1 MDKVDEA
8 FLRSFREQGG
18 SGRANGLDLSDE
30 DLSINQRVAKFLM
43 LLQQLDESAGGLGTL
58 PPVEVSEIVS
68 SALGVCG
75 FVDPKE
81 TREVIA
87 TVLDVLKK
95 PEPMAEVASVGSS
108 RLARS

>member
-1 MDKVDEA
+1 MDKVDAA

-18 SGRANGLDLSDE
+18 PSHASGLDVSDE
-30 DLSINQRVAKFLM
+30 DLNINQRVAKFLM

-58 PPVEVSEIVS
+58 SPVELSEIVT

-81 TREVIA
+81 TRDVIA
-87 TVLDVLKK
+87 TVLEELRR
-95 PEPMAEVASVGSS
+95 PEPMPEAASAGWPPF
-108 RLARS
+108 ARS